1 MANICDGDGDIP
13 TLTAEEKHYKKA
25 LKETLGLSLEALL
38 IIHCVEAWSTLAMG
52 LGVGLNEGLG
62 LGSGLRLRLGL
73 GPTFGTADSREQYS
87 PYGGGKK
94 STAIIKVSME

>member
-1 MANICDGDGDIP
+1 
-13 TLTAEEKHYKKA
+13 
-25 LKETLGLSLEALL
+25 
-38 IIHCVEAWSTLAMG
+38 MG

-73 GPTFGTADSREQYS
+73 GPTFGTADPKEQYS

-94 STAIIKVSME
+94 SRAIIKVSME